1 MSRSTTSSK
10 NIFDP
15 MYENHNEPEQVVLVK
30 PRQWELIKKR
40 YRMTKRELEIARLV
54 CLGLNNE
61 QIAGNL
67 CIKHGTVK
75 THVRNIYRKTWV
87 NNKVSMLLKFLS
99 EVQQL
104 DSIHP
109 ASKSNLPDQTP

>member
-15 MYENHNEPEQVVLVK
+15 MHENHNERDQVVLVK

-61 QIAGNL
+61 QIAVNL
-67 CIKHGTVK
+67 RIKHGTVK

-87 NNKVSMLLKFLS
+87 NNKVSMLLKFFS
-99 EVQQL
+99 EVSQFDNRHP
-104 DSIHP
+104 DSET
-109 ASKSNLPDQTP
+109 NLPG